1 MNVQLPR
8 VLVVGAGPVG
18 MAGALE
24 LNRLGAN
31 VRIVEKE
38 ARRSALSKAVGINAR
53 TLELLEPAGVS
64 ARLIERG
71 LRIYRVNLSYDG
83 RVLTAVDFS
92 RLQHRFNFMLSLPQD
107 ETEAILEAALRERG
121 VTVERG
127 VEFTGYQESADGIAA
142 LIRRRDVAS
151 AHSVDYLLGADGAHS
166 RVRQVAGIDFAGE
179 PYADS
184 WSLADVRMD
193 WPFGHGE
200 AHLMMRRDGRV
211 LFVMSMPGN
220 RYRLITNSGAAFDL
234 LPRGSSVRAILWETA
249 FRVSLRQVDAYRKGR
264 AFLAGDAAHIHS
276 PAGGRGM
283 NLGIEDATVF
293 ARRLVAGDLQGYS
306 ADRHAVGRQVVR
318 ESDLQFRMASVKHPL
333 ARRLRNAVIR
343 KVLGAERVQ
352 RAFRRRMAGIDH
364 VAT

>member
-1 MNVQLPR
+1 MCSQVSR

-31 VRIVEKE
+31 VRIVERE
-38 ARRSALSKAVGINAR
+38 TTRGTLSKAVGISAR

-64 ARLIERG
+64 ARLVARG
-71 LRIYRVNLSYDG
+71 LRISRVNLSYDG

-92 RLQHRFNFMLSLPQD
+92 RMQHRFNFMLSLPQD
-107 ETEAILEAALRERG
+107 ETEAILEDALRERG

-127 VEFTGYQESADGIAA
+127 VDFTGYRELADGVTA
-142 LIRRRDVAS
+142 LLSRRDAAS
-151 AHSVDYLLGADGAHS
+151 SHSVDYLLGADGAHS
-166 RVRQVAGIDFAGE
+166 RVRKAAGIDFAGE
-179 PYADS
+179 PYEDA

-211 LFVMSMPGN
+211 LFVMSMPDS
-220 RYRLITNSGAAFDL
+220 RYRVISNSGNVLEL
-234 LPRGSSVRAILWETA
+234 LPSGSSVRETLWATT
-249 FRVSLRQVDAYRKGR
+249 FRVSLRQVDTYCKGR

-283 NLGIEDATVF
+283 NLGIEDAVVF
-293 ARRLVAGDLQGYS
+293 ARRLVADDLERYS

-318 ESDLQFRMASVKHPL
+318 ESDMQFRMASVRSPL
-333 ARRLRNAVIR
+333 ARRFRNAMVR
-343 KVLGAERVQ
+343 NVLGSEVVQ
-352 RAFRRRMAGIDH
+352 RKFRRRMAGIDH
-364 VAT
+364 AAA

>member
-1 MNVQLPR
+1 MCLQLSR

-31 VRIVEKE
+31 VRIIERE
-38 ARRSALSKAVGINAR
+38 TRRGTLSKAVGINAR

-71 LRIYRVNLSYDG
+71 LRIPRVNLSYDG
-83 RVLTAVDFS
+83 QVLTAVDFS
-92 RLQHRFNFMLSLPQD
+92 RMQHRYNFMLSLPQD
-107 ETEAILEAALRERG
+107 ETETILEDALGERG

-127 VEFTGYQESADGIAA
+127 VEFTGYRESADDVSA
-142 LIRRRDVAS
+142 LISRRGVAS
-151 AHSVDYLLGADGAHS
+151 SHSVDYLLGADGAHS
-166 RVRQVAGIDFAGE
+166 RVRKAAGIDFAGE
-179 PYADS
+179 PYEDA

-200 AHLMMRRDGRV
+200 GHLMMRRDGRV
-211 LFVMSMPGN
+211 LFVMSMPQD
-220 RYRLITNSGAAFDL
+220 RYRVISNSGDALDL
-234 LPRGSSVRAILWETA
+234 LPAGSSVRETLWETT
-249 FRVSLRQVDAYRKGR
+249 FRVSLRQVNTYRKGR

-283 NLGIEDATVF
+283 NLGIEDAVVF
-293 ARRLVAGDLQGYS
+293 ARRLVAGDLERYS

-318 ESDLQFRMASVKHPL
+318 ESDMQFRMASVRNPL
-333 ARRLRNAVIR
+333 ARRFRNGMIR
-343 KVLGAERVQ
+343 NVLGAERVQ
-352 RAFRRRMAGIDH
+352 REFRRRMAGIDH
-364 VAT
+364 VAA

>member
-1 MNVQLPR
+1 MSSPLSR

-24 LNRLGAN
+24 LNRLGVN

-38 ARRSALSKAVGINAR
+38 SRRGTLSKAVGINAR

-71 LRIYRVNLSYDG
+71 LRIPRVNLSFDG
-83 RVLTAVDFS
+83 QVLTAVDFS
-92 RLQHRFNFMLSLPQD
+92 RMQHRFNFMLSLPQD
-107 ETEAILEAALRERG
+107 ETEAILEDNLREHG

-127 VEFTGYQESADGIAA
+127 VEFTGYRESADGVSA

-151 AHSVDYLLGADGAHS
+151 THSVDYVLGADGAHS
-166 RVRQVAGIDFAGE
+166 CVRKAAGIDFAG
-179 PYADS
+179 DS
-184 WSLADVRMD
+184 YEDTWSLSDVRME

-211 LFVMSMPGN
+211 LFVMSMPDS
-220 RYRLITNSGAAFDL
+220 RYRVISNSGDALGL
-234 LPRGSSVRAILWETA
+234 LPADSSVRETLWETT
-249 FRVSLRQVDAYRKGR
+249 FRVSLRQVDTYRQGR

-283 NLGIEDATVF
+283 NLGIEDAVVF
-293 ARRLVAGDLQGYS
+293 ARRLVADDLERYS
-306 ADRHAVGRQVVR
+306 ADRHAVGQRVVR
-318 ESDLQFRMASVKHPL
+318 ESDMQFRMASVRNPL
-333 ARRLRNAVIR
+333 ARLFRNAMIR
-343 KVLGAERVQ
+343 NVLGSEFVQ
-352 RAFRRRMAGIDH
+352 REFRRRMAGVDH
-364 VAT
+364 AAV